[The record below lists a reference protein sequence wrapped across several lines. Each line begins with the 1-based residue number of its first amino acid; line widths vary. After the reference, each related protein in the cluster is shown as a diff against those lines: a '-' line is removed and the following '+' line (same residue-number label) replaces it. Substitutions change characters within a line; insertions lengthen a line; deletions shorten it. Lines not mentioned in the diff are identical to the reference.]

1 MQQKARYI
9 GLIILGAVLITA
21 LANIGLL
28 ARYHKLSQAP
38 VLSAARVE
46 EYWFIWKIGFVGLV
60 FDLLILIIFFFY
72 NYSWR
77 NYILSKNSSPV
88 NKLALIFTGNLVLL
102 LGFIYLDFAISKYV
116 TKVIADSHITGAF
129 LQNYFVNHASI
140 FIIAIIAPYVLL
152 RIEEANAIALN
163 LVKVQEEKTK
173 AELAAL
179 KDQISPHFFF
189 NTLSTLRTI
198 VRNESK
204 EKGLEFI
211 QDISKT
217 FRYTLKEAR
226 ADLVLL
232 KQELDFITS
241 YVYVLQKRFGE
252 KLQFEMN
259 VLDSDW
265 SASIPSMSIQLLIE
279 NAIQHNVMTQNQP
292 LKITIQTNG
301 QVVSVVNNLQ
311 EKEQVESFGL
321 GLNNLN
327 NRYKLLAKQE
337 ITIKR
342 DAVKFT
348 VQLPLL

>member
-1 MQQKARYI
+1 MQKKARYI
-9 GLIILGAVLITA
+9 GLIILGAILITA

-28 ARYHKLSQAP
+28 ERYHKLSQAP
-38 VLSAARVE
+38 VLSEASAE
-46 EYWFIWKIGFVGLV
+46 EYWFIWRIGFVGV
-60 FDLLILIIFFFY
+60 IFDLLILIVFFFY
-72 NYSWR
+72 NYSWKD
-77 NYILSKNSSPV
+77 YFLPKNSAPG
-88 NKLALIFTGNLVLL
+88 NKLALILFGNVALL
-102 LGFIYLDFAISKYV
+102 LGFICLDFTISKYI
-116 TKVIADSHITGAF
+116 TQVISESYITGAF
-129 LQNYFVNHASI
+129 LQNYLVNHASI
-140 FIIAIIAPYVLL
+140 FIIAIISPYVLL
-152 RIEEANAIALN
+152 RIEEANAVALN
-163 LVKVQEEKTK
+163 LFKVQEEKTK

-189 NTLSTLRTI
+189 NTLSTLRAI

-204 EKGLEFI
+204 ENALEFI

-226 ADLVLL
+226 ADVVLL

-241 YVYVLQKRFGE
+241 YIYLLQKRFGE
-252 KLQFEMN
+252 KLQFEMDI
-259 VLDSDW
+259 LDSDQ

-279 NAIQHNVMTQNQP
+279 NAIQHNIMTQNQP
-292 LKITIQTNG
+292 LKITIQSNG
-301 QVVSVVNNLQ
+301 QRIAVVNNLQ

-327 NRYKLLAKQE
+327 NRYKLLSKQE

-348 VQLPLL
+348 VQLPLF

>member
-1 MQQKARYI
+1 MRQKARYI
-9 GLIILGAVLITA
+9 GLIIFGAIFVTL

-28 ARYHKLSQAP
+28 DRYHKLSQAP
-38 VLSAARVE
+38 VQSAASVE
-46 EYWFIWKIGFVGLV
+46 EYWFIWRIGFVGV
-60 FDLLILIIFFFY
+60 IFDLLILIIIFFY
-72 NYSWR
+72 NYSWKH
-77 NYILSKNSSPV
+77 YFLPKKSSPGHQ
-88 NKLALIFTGNLVLL
+88 LALISLGNLVLF
-102 LGFIYLDFAISKYV
+102 LGFICLDFAISKYV
-116 TKVIADSHITGAF
+116 TTVISDSYITGAF
-129 LQNYFVNHASI
+129 LQNYLVNHASI

-152 RIEEANAIALN
+152 RIEEANAVALN
-163 LVKVQEEKTK
+163 LVKVEEERTK

-204 EKGLEFI
+204 ENSLEFI

-241 YVYVLQKRFGE
+241 YVYLLQKRFGE
-252 KLQFEMN
+252 KLQFEMDI
-259 VLDSDW
+259 LDSDW
-265 SASIPSMSIQLLIE
+265 RARIPSMSIQLLIE
-279 NAIQHNVMTQNQP
+279 NAIQHNIMTQNQP
-292 LKITIQTNG
+292 LKITIQTDG
-301 QVVSVVNNLQ
+301 QMITVVNNLQ

-321 GLNNLN
+321 GLSNLN
-327 NRYKLLAKQE
+327 NRYKLLSKQE

-342 DAVKFT
+342 DAANFT

>member
-1 MQQKARYI
+1 MQKKVRYI
-9 GLIILGAVLITA
+9 GLIIFGALLITA

-28 ARYHKLSQAP
+28 ERYHKLNQAP
-38 VLSAARVE
+38 ILSEARAE
-46 EYWFIWKIGFVGLV
+46 EYWFIWKIGFVGV
-60 FDLLILIIFFFY
+60 IFDLMILIIFFFY
-72 NYSWR
+72 NYTWKD
-77 NYILSKNSSPV
+77 YILPKKSYPNH
-88 NKLALIFTGNLVLL
+88 KLVLIFLGNLGLL
-102 LGFIYLDFAISKYV
+102 LGFICLDFAISKYG
-116 TKVIADSHITGAF
+116 TKVISASSITGPF
-129 LQNYFVNHASI
+129 LQNYFVNYASI
-140 FIIAIIAPYVLL
+140 FIIAIIAPYVLM

-163 LVKVQEEKTK
+163 LVKVKEEKAK

-204 EKGLEFI
+204 ENGLEFI
-211 QDISKT
+211 DDISRT

-241 YVYVLQKRFGE
+241 YVYLLQKRFGE
-252 KLQFEMN
+252 KLQFEMDI
-259 VLDSDW
+259 LDSDW
-265 SASIPSMSIQLLIE
+265 SARIPSMSIQLLIE
-279 NAIQHNVMTQNQP
+279 NAIQHNVMTKNQP

-301 QVVSVVNNLQ
+301 QVISVVNNLQ

-327 NRYKLLAKQE
+327 NRCKLLAKQE

-342 DAVKFT
+342 DAINFT

>member
-1 MQQKARYI
+1 MQQKVRYI

-28 ARYHKLSQAP
+28 DRYHKLSQTP
-38 VLSAARVE
+38 IQSAARAE
-46 EYWFIWKIGFVGLV
+46 EYWFIWRIGFVGV
-60 FDLLILIIFFFY
+60 IFDLLILIIFFFY
-72 NYSWR
+72 NYSWKD
-77 NYILSKNSSPV
+77 YFIPQKSSTGSTI
-88 NKLALIFTGNLVLL
+88 ALISLGNLVLL
-102 LGFIYLDFAISKYV
+102 LGFISLDFAISKYV
-116 TKVIADSHITGAF
+116 TKVIAESYITRTF

-204 EKGLEFI
+204 ENGLEFI

-217 FRYTLKEAR
+217 FRYTLKEGR
-226 ADLVLL
+226 ADLVTL

-241 YVYVLQKRFGE
+241 YVYLLQKRFGE
-252 KLQFEMN
+252 KLQFEMDI
-259 VLDSDW
+259 LDSDW
-265 SASIPSMSIQLLIE
+265 NASIPSMSIQLLIE
-279 NAIQHNVMTQNQP
+279 NAIQHNVMTQQQP
-292 LKITIQTNG
+292 LRIKIQTNG
-301 QVVSVVNNLQ
+301 QMISVVNNLQ

-327 NRYKLLAKQE
+327 NRYKLLSKQE

-342 DAVKFT
+342 DAANFT
-348 VQLPLL
+348 VQLPLI